1 MLKTSMCDYEKL
13 SVVICPI
20 YSHFA
25 NLALF
30 NCLTVRY
37 ILLQYSVAC
46 IYYWVLITFLS
57 PFCILIEYSLISL
70 EFFMQTKLLCVLIH
84 IRAKGEVGTVNL
96 VQALQLFYY

>member
-25 NLALF
+25 NLAIF

-37 ILLQYSVAC
+37 VLLQYSVAC
-46 IYYWVLITFLS
+46 TIGSLSFL
-57 PFCILIEYSLISL
+57 FISFL
-70 EFFMQTKLLCVLIH
+70 YLDRIFINKFGIFHANQTSMCLDPH
-84 IRAKGEVGTVNL
+84 
-96 VQALQLFYY
+96 QS

>member
-13 SVVICPI
+13 SVVICHI

-46 IYYWVLITFLS
+46 IYYWVLITF
-57 PFCILIEYSLISL
+57 FISFL
-70 EFFMQTKLLCVLIH
+70 YLDRIFINKFGIFHANQTSMCLDPH
-84 IRAKGEVGTVNL
+84 
-96 VQALQLFYY
+96 QS